1 MRITSRRKKRS
12 EVKSVP
18 TKLQISAG
26 GVVFRRRGGGGVEV
40 ALILVGEDARWQLP
54 KGLIDPQE
62 SSEAA
67 ARREV
72 REEAGVETELL
83 GLIERVEYW
92 YYSNE
97 RGGRVRF
104 HKYVYFYLLRY
115 TSGDVGDH
123 DREVREARWVEIGQ
137 AREMLTFRSERQV
150 VSKAEEM
157 IAALG

>member
-1 MRITSRRKKRS
+1 
-12 EVKSVP
+12 VKSVP

-26 GVVFRRRGGGGVEV
+26 GVAFRRRGESVEV
-40 ALILVGEDARWQLP
+40 ALISVGEEARWQLP
-54 KGLIDPQE
+54 KGLIEPQE

-67 ARREV
+67 AQREV

-83 GLIERVEYW
+83 GLIERVQYW
-92 YYSNE
+92 YYSTE
-97 RGGRVRF
+97 RGSRVRF
-104 HKYVYFYLLRY
+104 HKYVSFYLLRY
-115 TSGDVGDH
+115 ISGDVGDH

-137 AREMLTFRSERQV
+137 AREMLAFRSDRQV